1 MKKLTLI
8 IFAFDIDNEV
18 SKALVQIIDTN
29 KILFN
34 CYPGV
39 YMYIFET
46 NYDIFK
52 CEDVIEELGY
62 NYLLFDTTEKNEYFR
77 INGNSEFIE
86 MFIDNLNVD
95 EREIHEMSDDEREQ
109 FLIHKAK
116 DLGNTALTDEEHE
129 FLINRMRLD

>member
-8 IFAFDIDNEV
+8 IFAFDVDNEV
-18 SKALVQIIDTN
+18 SKALVQIVNNN

-46 NYDIFK
+46 DLDIFQ
-52 CEDVIEELGY
+52 CEEVIEELGY
-62 NYLLFDTTEKNEYFR
+62 NYVLFDTTQKTEYFR
-77 INGNSEFIE
+77 INGESEFIE

-95 EREIHEMSDDEREQ
+95 EREIHEMSDEDREQ

-116 DLGNTALTDEEHE
+116 DLGNDALTQEEHE
-129 FLINRMRLD
+129 FLINRMK

>member
-1 MKKLTLI
+1 MRKLTLI
-8 IFAFDIDNEV
+8 IFTFDIDNEV
-18 SKALVQIIDTN
+18 SKALVQIVNNN

-46 NYDIFK
+46 DLDIFQ
-52 CEDVIEELGY
+52 CEEVIEELRY
-62 NYLLFDTTEKNEYFR
+62 NYVLFDTSQKTEYFR
-77 INGNSEFIE
+77 INGDSEFIE

-95 EREIHEMSDDEREQ
+95 EREIHEMSDEDREQ

-116 DLGNTALTDEEHE
+116 DLGNDALTPEEHE
-129 FLINRMRLD
+129 FLINRMKLD